1 MKSLHKMSS
10 FPGSKQYRIVWHY
23 TVSERHCR
31 GILSS
36 KVVNTSTAFLEK
48 DERPAV
54 WFTQDPVWERTAS
67 VGPYWFFD
75 GPVELILG
83 RMVADGLPVM
93 RIGVLET
100 TAPIKWIDFK
110 KVSGISPLMARQ
122 LEKTAHQ
129 RGSNPW
135 LWRCS
140 LQPVPSE
147 KWISVQTYSG
157 GDWIETGFLEAITLQ
172 DDLKAANE

>member
-1 MKSLHKMSS
+1 MKSLHKMSN
-10 FPGSKQYRIVWHY
+10 FPGSKQNRIVWHY
-23 TVSERHCR
+23 TVGEFQNR

-36 KVVNTSTAFLEK
+36 GVINTSSAFIEK
-48 DERPAV
+48 GERPAV
-54 WFTQDPVWERTAS
+54 WFTQDQTWERTAS
-67 VGPYWFFD
+67 LGPYWEMD
-75 GPVELILG
+75 GPVESILA
-83 RMVADGLPVM
+83 RIVADGLPIL
-93 RIGVLET
+93 RIGVLDT
-100 TAPIKWIDFK
+100 TVPIRWIDFQ

-140 LQPVPSE
+140 FEPVPSE

-157 GDWIETGFLEAITLQ
+157 DDWIETGFLEAITHQ